1 MDTGRY
7 TEPHEIRSRT
17 QHAYRE
23 LKTRLLTGEFPLNVR
38 LGEERL
44 ATLLGVSRTPVREAL
59 LRLDTEGLLA
69 RSPDGG
75 WCPVAPDV
83 PAVRQLYE
91 ARMALELAALRR
103 PSETGHVHDAEAL
116 EALRDQWRELDTAG
130 PEPDPGFVEVDES
143 FHMALAR
150 AAGNDVLVDLLNSV
164 NERIRLVRMHDF
176 LTPGRV
182 VRTVA
187 QHLGILEAVLGGD
200 LRTAEL
206 RFAHHLGESMAV
218 VEERATQAL
227 ARMAS
232 GTALVWT

>member
-116 EALRDQWRELDTAG
+116 EALRDQWRELDAAG

-176 LTPGRV
+176 LNQPRIEATIAEHLNLVELVLVGDIISAEAAF
-182 VRTVA
+182 T
-187 QHLGILEAVLGGD
+187 QHLGD
-200 LRTAEL
+200 
-206 RFAHHLGESMAV
+206 SMAV
-218 VEERATQAL
+218 VEERVRGAIVRMLTGGQAT
-227 ARMAS
+227 
-232 GTALVWT
+232 

>member
-23 LKTRLLTGEFPLNVR
+23 LKTRVLTGEFPLNVR

-59 LRLDTEGLLA
+59 LRLDAEGLLS

-75 WCPVAPDV
+75 WCPVAPNV

-103 PSETGHVHDAEAL
+103 PSETGQVHDHEMLGALRAEWRAL
-116 EALRDQWRELDTAG
+116 ESSN
-130 PEPDPGFVEVDES
+130 PEPDPNFVELDEH
-143 FHMALAR
+143 FHIGLAR

-176 LTPGRV
+176 LTAERV

-187 QHLGILEAVLGGD
+187 QHLGIVEAVLGGD

-218 VEERATQAL
+218 VEERATRAL

-232 GTALVWT
+232 STARVWA